1 MRSKIKS
8 IELRDLQHTING
20 IHKGILMGLWED
32 GKATVIGTVTV
43 DGVILPDCVIE
54 TGIPQARIKKFSFFT
69 SNAFDRSKVS
79 TAPTAVALS
88 TEGRLPVKCDL
99 IAGQA
104 YTMAF
109 IEGKY
114 HDFMEVAADYDQ
126 DVGTERLFK
135 DRFDRLVNEFD
146 NLSISEIKSTLKSLQ
161 ARL

>member
-8 IELRDLQHTING
+8 IELRDLQHTMNG
-20 IHKGILMGLWED
+20 IHKGVLLGLWED
-32 GKATVIGTVTV
+32 GKSSIIGTVTV

-54 TGIPQARIKKFSFFT
+54 TTGIPQARIKKFSFFLSNGFDSFKT
-69 SNAFDRSKVS
+69 SSG
-79 TAPTAVALS
+79 ALS
-88 TEGRLPVKCDL
+88 WKGQLPVKCDL
-99 IAGQA
+99 IVGQA

-114 HDFMEVAADYDQ
+114 HDFMEVAAEYAPSG
-126 DVGTERLFK
+126 GTEVLFK
-135 DRFDRLVNEFD
+135 DRFNRLVNEFD